1 MSATIALAFS
11 VRCSSS
17 GTLRIWIVF
26 GILRKLTYAPG
37 TYRRGYLSKPR
48 LVGARGVSYSG
59 LSDENEDAQAESRVM
74 GGDDLVER
82 LLSGDRRALAR
93 VISKIERGD
102 PETHEIVSE
111 IYPKTGNAPSIG
123 FTGPPG
129 VGKSSIMAK
138 LIELYREQDRR
149 VGVVS
154 VDPSSPFSRGA
165 ILGDRIRLSDHFLDS
180 GVFIRSMG
188 SRGHLGGLAGA
199 SRLAALA
206 MEAAG
211 MDIVLYETV
220 GVGQGE
226 VEVAS
231 AADTVVLALQPG
243 AGDAVQALKAGVME
257 IADIFCI
264 NKADNPQA
272 KNAASEVRSLLEI
285 GHELDPDPWFPPI
298 VMTRGD
304 TGEGVQELK
313 DTIAKHRRFLEKE
326 GRLGKRRRAALRDFV
341 ISWATN
347 RLEIEMHERLNRED
361 MEIVEKVYNR
371 ELDPISASE
380 RIFKEV

>member
-1 MSATIALAFS
+1 MLA
-11 VRCSSS
+11 
-17 GTLRIWIVF
+17 
-26 GILRKLTYAPG
+26 
-37 TYRRGYLSKPR
+37 
-48 LVGARGVSYSG
+48 
-59 LSDENEDAQAESRVM
+59 
-74 GGDDLVER
+74 
-82 LLSGDRRALAR
+82 GDRRALAR
-93 VISKIERGD
+93 VISKIERED
-102 PETHEIVSE
+102 EETAGIIAE
-111 IYPKTGNAPSIG
+111 IYPETGDAPTVG

-129 VGKSSIMAK
+129 VGKSSVIAK
-138 LIELYREQDRR
+138 LIELYRKEDRR

-154 VDPSSPFSRGA
+154 VDPSSPFSKGA
-165 ILGDRIRLSDHFLDS
+165 ILGDRIRLTDHFLDA

-188 SRGHLGGLAGA
+188 SRGHLGGLAGG
-199 SRLAALA
+199 SRLAAIA
-206 MEAAG
+206 MEACG
-211 MDIVLYETV
+211 YDVILYETV

-231 AADTVVLALQPG
+231 AADTVVLCLQPG
-243 AGDAVQALKAGVME
+243 TGDSVQALKAGVME

-272 KNAASEVRSLLEI
+272 KNAASEVRSILEI

-313 DTIAKHRRFLEKE
+313 DNIAKHRRFLEQD

-341 ISWATN
+341 ISWAKN

-361 MEIVEKVYNR
+361 TELVEKVYNR
-371 ELDPISASE
+371 ELDPISASD

>member
-1 MSATIALAFS
+1 MT
-11 VRCSSS
+11 
-17 GTLRIWIVF
+17 
-26 GILRKLTYAPG
+26 
-37 TYRRGYLSKPR
+37 
-48 LVGARGVSYSG
+48 
-59 LSDENEDAQAESRVM
+59 
-74 GGDDLVER
+74 GGDGLVER

-102 PETHEIVSE
+102 PETHEIISE
-111 IYPKTGNAPSIG
+111 IYPKTGNAPSVG

-138 LIELYREQDRR
+138 LIELYRKDDRR

-165 ILGDRIRLSDHFLDS
+165 ILGDRIRLSDHFLDP

-211 MDIVLYETV
+211 MDVVLYETV

-243 AGDAVQALKAGVME
+243 TGDAVQALKAGVME

-264 NKADNPQA
+264 NKADHPQA
-272 KNAASEVRSLLEI
+272 KGAANEVRSVLDI
-285 GHELDPDPWFPPI
+285 GQELDPQPWYPPI
-298 VMTRGD
+298 IMTRGD
-304 TGEGVQELK
+304 TGEGVEELEV
-313 DTIAKHRRFLEKE
+313 TIEKHRSYLEE
-326 GRLGKRRRAALRDFV
+326 SGKLEERRRASLKEFV
-341 ISWATN
+341 ISWAKE
-347 RLEIEMHERLNRED
+347 RLEEEMQERLSRED
-361 MEIVEKVYNR
+361 DELMEKVYGR

-380 RIFKEV
+380 RIFREV

>member
-1 MSATIALAFS
+1 LAKK
-11 VRCSSS
+11 
-17 GTLRIWIVF
+17 G
-26 GILRKLTYAPG
+26 
-37 TYRRGYLSKPR
+37 
-48 LVGARGVSYSG
+48 
-59 LSDENEDAQAESRVM
+59 
-74 GGDDLVER
+74 LVER
-82 LLSGDRRALAR
+82 LLAGDRRALAR
-93 VISKIERGD
+93 VISKIERED
-102 PETHEIVSE
+102 EETAGIIAE
-111 IYPKTGNAPSIG
+111 IYPETGEALTVG

-129 VGKSSIMAK
+129 VGKSSIIAK
-138 LIELYREQDRR
+138 LIEFYRQEDRR

-154 VDPSSPFSRGA
+154 VDPSSPFSKGA
-165 ILGDRIRLSDHFLDS
+165 ILGDRIRLTDHFLDA

-188 SRGHLGGLAGA
+188 SRGHLGGLAGG
-199 SRLAALA
+199 SRLGAIA
-206 MEAAG
+206 MAAG
-211 MDIVLYETV
+211 GYDVILYETV

-231 AADTVVLALQPG
+231 AADTVVLCLQPG
-243 AGDAVQALKAGVME
+243 TGDSVQALKAGVME

-272 KNAASEVRSLLEI
+272 KNAASEVRSILEI

-313 DTIAKHRRFLEKE
+313 DNIAKHRRFLEQD

-347 RLEIEMHERLNRED
+347 RLEVEMHERLNRED
-361 MEIVEKVYNR
+361 TELVEKVYNR

-380 RIFKEV
+380 IIFKEV

>member
-1 MSATIALAFS
+1 
-11 VRCSSS
+11 V
-17 GTLRIWIVF
+17 
-26 GILRKLTYAPG
+26 
-37 TYRRGYLSKPR
+37 
-48 LVGARGVSYSG
+48 
-59 LSDENEDAQAESRVM
+59 ESRVT
-74 GGDDLVER
+74 GGDGLVER

-102 PETHEIVSE
+102 PETHEIISE
-111 IYPKTGNAPSIG
+111 IYPRTGNAPSVG

-138 LIELYREQDRR
+138 LIELYREEDRR

-165 ILGDRIRLSDHFLDS
+165 ILGDRIRLSDHFLDP

-211 MDIVLYETV
+211 MDVVLYETV

-243 AGDAVQALKAGVME
+243 TGDAVQALKAGVME

-264 NKADNPQA
+264 NKADHPQA
-272 KNAASEVRSLLEI
+272 KGAANEVRSILDI
-285 GHELDPDPWFPPI
+285 GQELDPQPWYPPI
-298 VMTRGD
+298 IMTRGD
-304 TGEGVQELK
+304 TGEGVEELEA
-313 DTIAKHRRFLEKE
+313 TIEKHRSYLEE
-326 GRLGKRRRAALRDFV
+326 SGKLEERRRASLKEFV
-341 ISWATN
+341 ISWAKE
-347 RLEIEMHERLNRED
+347 RLEEEIQERLSRED
-361 MEIVEKVYNR
+361 DELMEKVYGR

-380 RIFKEV
+380 RIFREV

>member
-1 MSATIALAFS
+1 LAKK
-11 VRCSSS
+11 
-17 GTLRIWIVF
+17 G
-26 GILRKLTYAPG
+26 
-37 TYRRGYLSKPR
+37 
-48 LVGARGVSYSG
+48 
-59 LSDENEDAQAESRVM
+59 
-74 GGDDLVER
+74 LVER
-82 LLSGDRRALAR
+82 LLAGDRRALAR
-93 VISKIERGD
+93 VISKIESEDEEAAG
-102 PETHEIVSE
+102 IIAE
-111 IYPKTGNAPSIG
+111 IYPATGDALSVG

-129 VGKSSIMAK
+129 VGKSSIIAK
-138 LIELYREQDRR
+138 LIELYRQEDRR

-154 VDPSSPFSRGA
+154 VDPSSPFSKGA
-165 ILGDRIRLSDHFLDS
+165 ILGDRIRLTDHFLDA

-188 SRGHLGGLAGA
+188 SRGHLGGLAGG
-199 SRLAALA
+199 SRLAAIA
-206 MEAAG
+206 MEACG
-211 MDIVLYETV
+211 YDVILYETV

-231 AADTVVLALQPG
+231 AADTVVLCLQPG
-243 AGDAVQALKAGVME
+243 TGDSVQALKAGVME

-272 KNAASEVRSLLEI
+272 KNAASEVRSILEI
-285 GHELDPDPWFPPI
+285 GHELAPDPWFPPI

-313 DTIAKHRRFLEKE
+313 DTVAKHRRFLEQD
-326 GRLGKRRRAALRDFV
+326 GRLGKRRRAALRDFL

-361 MEIVEKVYNR
+361 TELVEKVYNR
-371 ELDPISASE
+371 ELDPISASD

>member
-1 MSATIALAFS
+1 MNNNE
-11 VRCSSS
+11 
-17 GTLRIWIVF
+17 
-26 GILRKLTYAPG
+26 
-37 TYRRGYLSKPR
+37 
-48 LVGARGVSYSG
+48 LVG
-59 LSDENEDAQAESRVM
+59 
-74 GGDDLVER
+74 R

-93 VISKIERGD
+93 VISKVERED
-102 PETHEIVSE
+102 PETAEIVAQ
-111 IYPKTGNAPSIG
+111 IYGETGSALTVG

-129 VGKSSIMAK
+129 VGKSSIIAK
-138 LIELYREQDRR
+138 LIKLYREEDKR

-154 VDPSSPFSRGA
+154 VDPSSPFSKGA
-165 ILGDRIRLSDHFLDS
+165 ILGDRIRLSDHFLDP

-188 SRGHLGGLAGA
+188 SRGHLGGLAGG

-211 MDIVLYETV
+211 IDVVIYETV

-243 AGDAVQALKAGVME
+243 TGDSVQALKAGVME
-257 IADIFCI
+257 IADVFCI
-264 NKADNPQA
+264 NKADHPKA
-272 KNAASEVRSLLEI
+272 KNAASEVRAILEI

-304 TGEGVQELK
+304 TGMGVEELK
-313 DTIAKHRRFLEKE
+313 QTIQKHRSYLEE
-326 GRLGKRRRAALRDFV
+326 SGRLAERRRASLREFV
-341 ISWATN
+341 VSWATN
-347 RLEIEMHERLNRED
+347 RLEKEMHERLDRED
-361 MEIVEKVYNR
+361 TELMERVYDR

-380 RIFKEV
+380 RIFKEA

>member
-1 MSATIALAFS
+1 
-11 VRCSSS
+11 V
-17 GTLRIWIVF
+17 
-26 GILRKLTYAPG
+26 
-37 TYRRGYLSKPR
+37 
-48 LVGARGVSYSG
+48 
-59 LSDENEDAQAESRVM
+59 EDN
-74 GGDDLVER
+74 GLVER

-93 VISKIERGD
+93 VISKMERGD
-102 PETHEIVSE
+102 PETHEIVAG
-111 IYPKTGNAPSIG
+111 IYPKTGAALSVG

-138 LIELYREQDRR
+138 LIELYRTEGKR

-154 VDPSSPFSRGA
+154 VDPSSPFSKGA
-165 ILGDRIRLSDHFLDS
+165 ILGDRIRLSDHFLDP

-206 MEAAG
+206 MEASG
-211 MDIVLYETV
+211 TDVVLYETV

-257 IADIFCI
+257 IADVFCL
-264 NKADNPQA
+264 NKADHPQA
-272 KNAASEVRSLLEI
+272 KAAASEVRSILDI
-285 GHELDPDPWFPPI
+285 GQELDPQPWFPPI
-298 VMTRGD
+298 IMTRGD
-304 TGEGVQELK
+304 TGEGVVELK
-313 DTIAKHRRFLEKE
+313 ETIEKHRSYLEESGK
-326 GRLGKRRRAALRDFV
+326 LGERRRASLKEFV
-341 ISWATN
+341 ISWAKE
-347 RLEIEMHERLNRED
+347 RLEEEIQERLSRED
-361 MEIVEKVYNR
+361 NELMEQVYGR

-380 RIFKEV
+380 KIFREV

>member
-1 MSATIALAFS
+1 MTEK
-11 VRCSSS
+11 
-17 GTLRIWIVF
+17 G
-26 GILRKLTYAPG
+26 
-37 TYRRGYLSKPR
+37 
-48 LVGARGVSYSG
+48 
-59 LSDENEDAQAESRVM
+59 
-74 GGDDLVER
+74 LVER
-82 LLSGDRRALAR
+82 LLAGDRRALAR
-93 VISKIERGD
+93 VISKIERED
-102 PETHEIVSE
+102 EETAGIIAE
-111 IYPKTGNAPSIG
+111 IYPETGEALTVG

-129 VGKSSIMAK
+129 VGKSSIIAK
-138 LIELYREQDRR
+138 LIEFYRQEDRR

-154 VDPSSPFSRGA
+154 VDPSSPFSKGA
-165 ILGDRIRLSDHFLDS
+165 ILGDRIRLTDHFLDA

-188 SRGHLGGLAGA
+188 SRGHLGGLAGG
-199 SRLAALA
+199 SRLAAIA
-206 MEAAG
+206 MAAG
-211 MDIVLYETV
+211 GYDVILYETV

-231 AADTVVLALQPG
+231 AADTVVLCLQPG
-243 AGDAVQALKAGVME
+243 TGDSVQALKAGVME
-257 IADIFCI
+257 IADIFYI

-272 KNAASEVRSLLEI
+272 KNAASEVRSILEI

-313 DTIAKHRRFLEKE
+313 DNIAKHRRFLEQD

-347 RLEIEMHERLNRED
+347 RLEVEMHERLNRED
-361 MEIVEKVYNR
+361 TELVEKVYNR

-380 RIFKEV
+380 IIFKEV

>member
-1 MSATIALAFS
+1 MT
-11 VRCSSS
+11 
-17 GTLRIWIVF
+17 
-26 GILRKLTYAPG
+26 
-37 TYRRGYLSKPR
+37 
-48 LVGARGVSYSG
+48 
-59 LSDENEDAQAESRVM
+59 
-74 GGDDLVER
+74 GGDGLVER

-102 PETHEIVSE
+102 PETHEIISE
-111 IYPKTGNAPSIG
+111 IYPKTGNAPSVG

-138 LIELYREQDRR
+138 LIELYRKDDRR

-165 ILGDRIRLSDHFLDS
+165 ILGDRIRLSDHFLDP

-211 MDIVLYETV
+211 MDVVLYETV

-264 NKADNPQA
+264 NKADHPQA
-272 KNAASEVRSLLEI
+272 KGAANEVRSILDI
-285 GHELDPDPWFPPI
+285 GQELDPQPWYPPI
-298 VMTRGD
+298 IMTRGD
-304 TGEGVQELK
+304 TGEGVEELEA
-313 DTIAKHRRFLEKE
+313 TIEKHRSYLEE
-326 GRLGKRRRAALRDFV
+326 SGKLDERRRASLKEFV
-341 ISWATN
+341 ISWAKE
-347 RLEIEMHERLNRED
+347 RLEEEMQERLSRED
-361 MEIVEKVYNR
+361 DELMEKVYGR

-380 RIFKEV
+380 RIFREV

>member
-1 MSATIALAFS
+1 VT
-11 VRCSSS
+11 
-17 GTLRIWIVF
+17 
-26 GILRKLTYAPG
+26 
-37 TYRRGYLSKPR
+37 
-48 LVGARGVSYSG
+48 
-59 LSDENEDAQAESRVM
+59 
-74 GGDDLVER
+74 GGDGLVER

-102 PETHEIVSE
+102 PETHEIISE
-111 IYPKTGNAPSIG
+111 IYPKTGNALSVG

-165 ILGDRIRLSDHFLDS
+165 ILGDRIRLSDHFLDP

-211 MDIVLYETV
+211 MDVVLYETV

-264 NKADNPQA
+264 NKADHPQA
-272 KNAASEVRSLLEI
+272 KGAANEVRSILDI
-285 GHELDPDPWFPPI
+285 GQELDPQPWYPPI
-298 VMTRGD
+298 IMTRGD
-304 TGEGVQELK
+304 TGEGVEELEA
-313 DTIAKHRRFLEKE
+313 TIEKHRSYLEE
-326 GRLGKRRRAALRDFV
+326 SGKLEERRRASLKEFV
-341 ISWATN
+341 ISWAKE
-347 RLEIEMHERLNRED
+347 RLEEEMQERLSRED
-361 MEIVEKVYNR
+361 DELMEKVYGR

-380 RIFKEV
+380 RIFREV

>member
-1 MSATIALAFS
+1 MS
-11 VRCSSS
+11 
-17 GTLRIWIVF
+17 
-26 GILRKLTYAPG
+26 
-37 TYRRGYLSKPR
+37 
-48 LVGARGVSYSG
+48 
-59 LSDENEDAQAESRVM
+59 
-74 GGDDLVER
+74 GDGLVER

-93 VISKIERGD
+93 VISKIERED
-102 PETHEIVSE
+102 PETPGIISE
-111 IYPKTGNAPSIG
+111 IYPKTGDALTVG

-129 VGKSSIMAK
+129 VGKSSIIAK
-138 LIELYREQDRR
+138 LIELYRREDRR

-154 VDPSSPFSRGA
+154 VDPSSPFSKGA
-165 ILGDRIRLSDHFLDS
+165 ILGDRIRLSDHFLDP

-188 SRGHLGGLAGA
+188 TRGHLGGLAGG

-211 MDIVLYETV
+211 FDVVLFETV

-257 IADIFCI
+257 IADVFCI
-264 NKADNPQA
+264 NKADHPQA
-272 KNAASEVRSLLEI
+272 KGAANEVRSILDI
-285 GHELDPDPWFPPI
+285 GQELDPQPWFPPI

-304 TGEGVQELK
+304 TGEGVEELK
-313 DTIAKHRRFLEKE
+313 DVIAKHRSYLAES
-326 GRLGKRRRAALRDFV
+326 GRLEARRRASLREFV
-341 ISWATN
+341 ISWAKD
-347 RLEIEMHERLNRED
+347 RLEKEMQERLSRED
-361 MEIVEKVYNR
+361 DELIGRVYDR

>member
-1 MSATIALAFS
+1 MLA
-11 VRCSSS
+11 
-17 GTLRIWIVF
+17 
-26 GILRKLTYAPG
+26 
-37 TYRRGYLSKPR
+37 
-48 LVGARGVSYSG
+48 
-59 LSDENEDAQAESRVM
+59 
-74 GGDDLVER
+74 
-82 LLSGDRRALAR
+82 GDRRALAR
-93 VISKIERGD
+93 VISKIERED
-102 PETHEIVSE
+102 EETAGIIAE
-111 IYPKTGNAPSIG
+111 IYPETGDALTVG

-129 VGKSSIMAK
+129 VGKSSIIAK
-138 LIELYREQDRR
+138 LIELYRKDDRR

-154 VDPSSPFSRGA
+154 VDPSSPFSKGA
-165 ILGDRIRLSDHFLDS
+165 ILGDRIRLTDHFLDA

-188 SRGHLGGLAGA
+188 SRGHLGGLAGG
-199 SRLAALA
+199 SRLAAIA
-206 MEAAG
+206 MAAG
-211 MDIVLYETV
+211 GYDVILYETV

-231 AADTVVLALQPG
+231 AADTVVLCLQPG
-243 AGDAVQALKAGVME
+243 MGDSVQALKAGVME

-272 KNAASEVRSLLEI
+272 KNAASEVRSILGI

-304 TGEGVQELK
+304 IGEGVQELK
-313 DTIAKHRRFLEKE
+313 DTIAKHRRFLEQD

-347 RLEIEMHERLNRED
+347 RLELEMHERLNRED
-361 MEIVEKVYNR
+361 TELVEKVYNR

-380 RIFKEV
+380 IIFKEV